1 MIRERRAAKAQA
13 CLSTTTKKKK
23 YREAR
28 SIIMFQLWQA
38 NIWRVSPSRPRHKM
52 ERVRANM
59 CPRHPFGTR
68 LFDEASSQQKDV
80 GVKKRKIVPRAALC
94 KRLQSLGEQLCL
106 SQKPKSRK
114 EQKRAETALFSF
126 AVPQFWNIFAGK
138 GDVWAERAK
147 KLRETGQEQ

>member
-1 MIRERRAAKAQA
+1 
-13 CLSTTTKKKK
+13 
-23 YREAR
+23 
-28 SIIMFQLWQA
+28 
-38 NIWRVSPSRPRHKM
+38 M

-59 CPRHPFGTR
+59 CPRRPFGTR

-80 GVKKRKIVPRAALC
+80 GVEKKENCSQSCIMQTSPVLGRAALPVS
-94 KRLQSLGEQLCL
+94 KT
-106 SQKPKSRK
+106 K

-147 KLRETGQEQ
+147 KLRETVQEQ